1 MISQRRRLLAAASSA
16 ALLLTG
22 GLTSAATAQPAPAS
36 TQSAASQ
43 PAEAWPQAASDVPAD
58 PAIRFG
64 TLANGMRY
72 AIMRNA
78 TPPNQA
84 ALRMRI
90 DAGSLSERD
99 DQKGLAHFLEH
110 MAFNGS
116 KHIPEGEM
124 TRRLERL
131 GLSFGGDTNAFTSFD
146 QTAYTLNLP
155 NTSDEVVETSLFVLR
170 ETASELLIAQDAV
183 DKERG
188 VIVGEE
194 RTRNTPDLRSTKAM
208 LPFLAPGQRLADR
221 LPIGDLD
228 IIRTAPRQLFVD
240 FYDAYYRPSRT
251 TLIAVG
257 DFDVDKMEGQI
268 RTAFESWTNTAP
280 DGPDPDAGVLAPR
293 QAETRIHVEPG
304 VQSTAQLFWTRPHDT
319 SPDTQAKRRSDLVRS
334 LATAVLNRRLGE
346 ITRSENPPFLGG
358 GAGEQAL
365 FDALDTTSLVIAF
378 NPGGWERAIQA
389 GEQEQRRVV
398 EHGVGP
404 GELAR
409 EITEYATALQA
420 AAAGAATRQTPGLAS
435 AILNAVNDDVVV
447 TSPAENLRAFQ
458 AAAPT
463 ITVDEVNAAAR
474 DLFTGNGPLAFVTT
488 PVAIEGGEAV
498 VTAALEASRQVP
510 VAAPAIAE
518 VVEWPYADFGPAA
531 EPVSRS
537 EIADL
542 GATLVAFPN
551 GVKLTVKPTTFADD
565 QILVSVRAGQGDLA
579 LPTDRIT
586 PMWAAPSEVS
596 EGGLGKLTRTQLE
609 QILAANVV
617 GLNFQADA
625 DTYRYSG
632 ATRPAD
638 LALQMQLLAA
648 YVTDAG
654 WRPEPFALS
663 KSALPQQLAQYEATP
678 AGAFALQGQALLAS
692 GDRRFAL
699 PNTDEIEAARLDELR
714 QLVTSSVSQGPIEI
728 VVVGEV
734 TVDQAIA
741 AVAST
746 FAALPSRSAA
756 PVPPPSGLDVA
767 FPAPTAQPVQIFH
780 TGLANQALG
789 YIAWP
794 TVDSIGERKEA
805 RTVQLLAR
813 VLQLRVTDELR
824 EKQGAGYSPG
834 ASATSSKVFPGY
846 GYVFAQIETPPELLP
861 SFFQTVDAIAAELR
875 DTPIDADELNRARL
889 SSIEAI
895 RRSQATNGY
904 WVSNLE
910 EVHDDPAQVQAL
922 RTIISDLEAV
932 TPADIQRVA
941 RTYLT
946 ADKAWRAEVKARPED
961 APASAD

>member
-1 MISQRRRLLAAASSA
+1 MISYRRLLLLAASSA
-16 ALLLTG
+16 ALLTASLP
-22 GLTSAATAQPAPAS
+22 LAATAQTAAPSPTSIAPAPA
-36 TQSAASQ
+36 AG
-43 PAEAWPQAASDVPAD
+43 WPQASSDIPAD

-78 TPPNQA
+78 TPPGQA

-116 KHIPEGEM
+116 NNIPEGEM

-155 NTSDEVVETSLFVLR
+155 NTSDEVVTTSLFALR

-194 RTRNTPDLRSTKAM
+194 RTRNTPDLRSTKVM

-280 DGPDPDAGVLAPR
+280 DGADPDPGVLVPR

-304 VQSTAQLFWTRPHDT
+304 VQSTAQLFWTRPHDA
-319 SPDTQAKRRSDLVRS
+319 SPDTQAKRRKDLVRS
-334 LATAVLNRRLGE
+334 LALAVLNRRLGE

-358 GAGEQAL
+358 GGGEQAL
-365 FDALDTTSLVIAF
+365 FSALDTTGLVIAF
-378 NPGGWERAIQA
+378 NPGGWERAIAA
-389 GEQEQRRVV
+389 GEQEQRRLV

-404 GELAR
+404 AELAR
-409 EITEYATALQA
+409 EITEYGTALQA

-435 AILNAVNDDVVV
+435 GILNAVNDDIVV

-458 AAAPT
+458 ASAPT

-488 PVAIEGGEAV
+488 PVAIEGGEAA
-498 VTAALEASRQVP
+498 VTAALEASRRVP
-510 VAAPAIAE
+510 VAAPAVAE

-542 GATLVAFPN
+542 GATLVTFAN

-579 LPTDRIT
+579 LPTDRMT
-586 PMWAAPSEVS
+586 PMWAAASEVS

-654 WRPEPFALS
+654 WRPEPFALN

-678 AGAFALQGQALLAS
+678 GGAFALYGQAMLAS

-699 PNTDEIEAARLDELR
+699 PNAAEIEAARLDELR

-746 FAALPSRSAA
+746 FAALPARSPAPTPTEAA
-756 PVPPPSGLDVA
+756 LHVA
-767 FPAPTAQPVQIFH
+767 FPAPTTQPVQIFH
-780 TGLANQALG
+780 TGLPTQAMG

-846 GYVFAQIETPPELLP
+846 GYVFAQIDTPPELLP
-861 SFFQTVDAIAAELR
+861 SFFETVDTMAAGLR
-875 DTPIDADELNRARL
+875 DAPIEADELNRARL
-889 SSIEAI
+889 STVESI
-895 RRSQATNGY
+895 RRSQSTNAY

-941 RTYLT
+941 QTYLT
-946 ADKAWRAEVKARPED
+946 SDKAWRAQVTARPAAE
-961 APASAD
+961 